1 MRKHLLLI
9 FLILS
14 FVFTKG
20 QDQLFKK
27 DNTKLEVKVFEV
39 SPTQIKYKLFSNPDG
54 PLYVINKNEVAL
66 IIYKNGQ
73 HEAFKDLPVEN
84 TNTNVPDNSYEIAV
98 AERNEAEQKKFLE
111 LTQKDNIAFCNM
123 SEVANF
129 AFGGSYFRELLNHY
143 LDVQIP
149 FAFSFGEPYAYNS
162 RGSLYGT
169 YYGSSN
175 NVYNFKTV
183 KKTADIGLGVY
194 FNTSPDRAV
203 THFIGPMFRFAQF
216 NANYQT
222 NFYQEPDN
230 IVPNMPYYSLP
241 VYYVNRSCVFN
252 ETYFSINNGILFRV
266 HPQFNIMINLNI
278 GRLGTRDYIA
288 NDPSKYSTSGNYY
301 NYNTK
306 TVFQLGFN
314 MGYRF

>member
-1 MRKHLLLI
+1 MQRQ
-9 FLILS
+9 LILS
-14 FVFTKG
+14 ILILLVVVTKG

-27 DNTKLEVKVFEV
+27 DNTKLEVKLLEIA
-39 SPTQIKYKLFSNPDG
+39 PTQIKYKLFSNPDG

-73 HEAFKDLPVEN
+73 HEAFKESVPEN
-84 TNTNVPDNSYEIAV
+84 TNTTVQDNSYEA
-98 AERNEAEQKKFLE
+98 ALAARSEAEQKRFIE
-111 LTQKDNIAFCNM
+111 LTQKDNIAFLNM

-129 AFGGSYFRELLNHY
+129 AIGGSYFRELLGHY
-143 LDVQIP
+143 LDIHIP

-162 RGSLYGT
+162 RGSLVGN
-169 YYGSSN
+169 YYGGG
-175 NVYNFKTV
+175 NVYNFKVV
-183 KKTADIGLGVY
+183 KKTADIGLGIY
-194 FNTSPDRAV
+194 FNTSPEKAV

-230 IVPNMPYYSLP
+230 IDPNQPYYGYP
-241 VYYVNRSCVFN
+241 VYYMNRSCVFN

-266 HPQFNIMINLNI
+266 HPQFNIMCYLNL
-278 GRLGTRDYIA
+278 GRLGTRDYVA
-288 NDPSKYSTSGNYY
+288 NDPSKYSAPGY
-301 NYNTK
+301 NYNFSFTK

-314 MGYRF
+314 VGYRF